1 MPRADFFC
9 AGCTSPNIITILA
22 LAGMNVD
29 GAVLTGGC
37 CALLDARAR
46 HAVAFPED
54 HRAGAGAAGAASAG
68 TGFVARIAHAL
79 GLLKPSSAVS
89 PPPLPI

>member
-1 MPRADFFC
+1 MACPW
-9 AGCTSPNIITILA
+9 LA
-22 LAGMNVD
+22 CISLDDAQSSVRHHAHV
-29 GAVLTGGC
+29 AVLTGGC

-68 TGFVARIAHAL
+68 DQLGRVSRRDDHENRARSWA
-79 GLLKPSSAVS
+79 SSAVS
-89 PPPLPI
+89 PPPLTI